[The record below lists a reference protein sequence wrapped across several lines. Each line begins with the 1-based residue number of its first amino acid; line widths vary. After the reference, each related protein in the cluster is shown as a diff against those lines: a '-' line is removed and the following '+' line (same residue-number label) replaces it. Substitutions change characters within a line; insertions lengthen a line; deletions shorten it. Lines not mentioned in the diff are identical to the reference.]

1 MNKKINN
8 LDAHVNRL
16 VQKAKRMPRTINEAM
31 ENYSDDDMET
41 FSDNDEEPE
50 PEQRPEPKACDS
62 ITDGS
67 GVVAT
72 IRKTALK
79 AMAQLADCAESE
91 DYQTLKKIFLLCDN
105 MNSKKDKPE
114 QAQ

>member
-1 MNKKINN
+1 MNKKIDN
-8 LDAHVNRL
+8 LNAHVNRL
-16 VQKAKRMPRTINEAM
+16 MQKAKRMPRTINEAM

-41 FSDNDEEPE
+41 FSEREDEPN
-50 PEQRPEPKACDS
+50 PEQRPEPESCNNMTNGNS
-62 ITDGS
+62 I
-67 GVVAT
+67 VAT

-79 AMAQLADCAESE
+79 AMAQLADYTESE
-91 DYQTLKKIFLLCDN
+91 EYQTLKKIFLLCDN